1 MANIGKEFNDNYPR
15 RKDGGWDGNDFRG
28 MACKLTD
35 ACIALERMSQ
45 PGYDPKAQH
54 MATMN
59 VESLAQE
66 LRNMLEE
73 RFVLKRNELK
83 AEFIRH
89 SEAFDKDTASPF
101 LSEE

>member
-1 MANIGKEFNDNYPR
+1 MATIGKEFNDNYPR
-15 RKDGGWDGNDFRG
+15 RADGGWEGNDFHG

-35 ACIALERMSQ
+35 AVIALERMSQ

-59 VESLAQE
+59 VESMAQE

-73 RFVLKRNELK
+73 RFVLKRDELK

-89 SEAFDKDTASPF
+89 SESFDRDSASPF